1 MASKKLGLYVHTPF
15 CLKKCSYCAFAS
27 VEVPRDTSSMCTALQ
42 AELKKKISGHNYQF
56 QTLYA
61 GGGTPTLLPIVFWK
75 KLIDLVRTPSL
86 REVTIETNPAVL
98 DKNGY
103 SSLLQAGF
111 NRMSIGIQTFNENN
125 LKILGRIH
133 SADEGWKS
141 LKLARQSGF
150 KNVSLD
156 LMYGL
161 PEQTLSSQK
170 LDIEKALQF
179 MPEHISAYDLT
190 LEPGTPLGDKGIK
203 ASEESSV
210 EMYYQIHDLLTT
222 NGYHHYEVSSYS
234 LGKEKKSIHNSSYWN
249 RTEYL
254 GIGPSAHEFIGNTRS
269 WNYRD
274 VQPYESSLQKGKL
287 PVESNEELTP
297 ENIAHEMLSLG
308 FRNTNGIDLTKLKET
323 GFILNPHDLLETGL
337 VKMKG
342 NVLSPNKE
350 GMLYA
355 DSLALTA
362 AQLLDRYHEPQVSK

>member
-1 MASKKLGLYVHTPF
+1 MAGLYIHAPF

-27 VEVPRDTSSMCTALQ
+27 VKIPNDTSSMCTAIQ
-42 AELKKKISGHNYQF
+42 TELKKKLSASNYQF

-61 GGGTPTLLPIVFWK
+61 GGGTPTLLPIGFWK
-75 KLIDLVRTPSL
+75 NLIDVVKTPSL
-86 REVTIETNPAVL
+86 QEVTIETNPAVL
-98 DKNGY
+98 DNNGY
-103 SSLLQAGF
+103 SLLLQAGF
-111 NRMSIGIQTFNENN
+111 NRLSIGIQSFNKKN

-133 SADEGWKS
+133 STDEAWNS
-141 LKLARQSGF
+141 LNLARQSGF
-150 KNVSLD
+150 RNISLD

-170 LDIEKALQF
+170 SDIEKALQF

-190 LEPGTPLGDKGIK
+190 LEPGTPLGDKGKK
-203 ASEESSV
+203 ASEQSSV
-210 EMYYQIHDLLTT
+210 EMYYQIHELLTA
-222 NGYHHYEVSSYS
+222 NGYDHYEVSSYS
-234 LGKEKKSIHNSSYWN
+234 LGNDRRSIHNSSYWN

-269 WNYRD
+269 WNYKD
-274 VQPYESSLQKGKL
+274 IQPYEFSLQRGKL
-287 PVESNEELTP
+287 PVESSEQLTQ

-323 GFILNPHDLLETGL
+323 GFILNPHDLLKTGL
-337 VKMKG
+337 VEING
-342 NVLSPNKE
+342 NVLFPNKE

-362 AQLLDRYHEPQVSK
+362 AQLLDRYNKPQVSK